1 MEISRLQQSHAE
13 HFKNVLSAPLDRTL
27 RLDLKNQAD
36 VKREWDNAK
45 QDYEQKLKRLKKGGI
60 ETRNENLESES
71 RALRRTAAEYFIK
84 GFQVTKTSKSPTT
97 ERFLFF
103 RQDMTHTI
111 WVIIKLAYSKNVA
124 WYIIWLVPSDSRV

>member
-84 GFQVTKTSKSPTT
+84 GFQVTKTS
-97 ERFLFF
+97 
-103 RQDMTHTI
+103 
-111 WVIIKLAYSKNVA
+111 
-124 WYIIWLVPSDSRV
+124 